1 VRHVSSNIIMSDTKQ
16 PLSNLYTVL
25 EGKHSTVLVFG
36 FIYNLLNPSLVVTVQ
51 HVEKVVKQKWFK
63 RVLTQEVHYDAILV
77 MAHMGTDDPS
87 VKVIRDEI
95 RMHVGDKVPIQFIT
109 GHTHHRR
116 YALVDDLSA
125 SFEAGRYLDTVGFV
139 SFPTGGTVELAGGN
153 ATHLFQHVFLD
164 ANVETL
170 QETLMTPEL
179 ATPLGEEVSGFIQ
192 RTQRSLG
199 LDKKIGCAPQDYYVN
214 RSLEEEDSLWRLY
227 RDEVVPTQLGEG
239 RSTHRAILV
248 HQGSWR
254 YDLLEGDDLVYDDIV
269 SVSPFSEPVYL
280 VGKMLGSLILRL
292 NRTLN
297 FNATP
302 FYNTLPEYI
311 LAGTIDPNKH
321 CELYCHHFELDDIIK
336 ELKRL
341 NSNLILDPVAM
352 INLTS
357 TSIWTSFVLDQWP
370 CPGEKG
376 IPIPWLDNGNK
387 TISGEADPPSKW
399 LLGALLT
406 FGIIFLCGG
415 LFACWVCV
423 DQFCWCGSTTVFDHG
438 ELEAMNEEEIDGEFT

>member
-1 VRHVSSNIIMSDTKQ
+1 MSDTKE
-16 PLSNLYTVL
+16 PLSNLYLFL

-36 FIYNLLNPSLVVTVQ
+36 FIYNLLNASPVVTVEQ
-51 HVEKVVKQKWFK
+51 VEKVVKQEWFK
-63 RVLTQEVHYDAILV
+63 NLLAQESAYDAILV
-77 MAHMGTDDPS
+77 MAHMGTDDPL

-95 RMHVGDKVPIQFIT
+95 REHAGDEIPIQFIT

-116 YALVDDLSA
+116 YARVDDLSA

-139 SFPTGGTVELAGGN
+139 SFPNWGTAEMFGGN
-153 ATHLFQHVFLD
+153 ATHLFKHVFLD

-199 LDKKIGCAPQDYYVN
+199 LDRKIGCAPQDYFVN
-214 RSLEEEDSLWRLY
+214 RSIEEEDSLWRLF

-239 RSTHRAILV
+239 PSTHRAILV
-248 HQGSWR
+248 DQGSWR
-254 YDLLEGDDLVYDDIV
+254 YDLLGGDDLVYDDIV

-280 VGKMLGSLILRL
+280 VGKMFGSLILRL

-302 FYNTLPEYI
+302 YYNTLPQYV
-311 LAGTIDPNKH
+311 LAGTIDPNEH
-321 CELYCHHFELDDIIK
+321 CELYCHHFELDGITK

-341 NSNLILDPVAM
+341 DSNLVLDPVA
-352 INLTS
+352 IVNLTS
-357 TSIWTSFVLDQWP
+357 TSIWTSFVLHQWP

-376 IPIPWLDNGNK
+376 TPWLDKGSK
-387 TISGEADPPSKW
+387 IMSGETNPPSKW
-399 LLGALLT
+399 LLGVTLT

-423 DQFCWCGSTTVFDHG
+423 DQFCCCGSTVFDDS
-438 ELEAMNEEEIDGEFT
+438 ELEPMNEEETDGEFT